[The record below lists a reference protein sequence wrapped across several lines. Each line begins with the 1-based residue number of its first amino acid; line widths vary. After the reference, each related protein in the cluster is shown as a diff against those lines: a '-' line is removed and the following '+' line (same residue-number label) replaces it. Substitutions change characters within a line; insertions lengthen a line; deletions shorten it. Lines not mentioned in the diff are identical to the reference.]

1 MPKGKPRKPTR
12 RRRATRP
19 PQFIMRVN
27 VLLTPEQ
34 YGELQALAR
43 EEGRPLP
50 NLIRRFLDLQIAERK
65 KK

>member
-1 MPKGKPRKPTR
+1 
-12 RRRATRP
+12 
-19 PQFIMRVN
+19 MRVN